1 MTRVL
6 LADDNADLLSLMADA
21 FRQQGYT
28 VSLAPNGGIAAR
40 LIQSQRFDLIVTDI
54 LMPERDGI
62 ETIIQLGQSGDP
74 PRIIAISGGGR
85 DGGVEFLQCAKLLGA
100 DETLLKPFRMATL
113 VAAAQRL
120 TGHPT
125 TSDREPTD
133 ADHRLAG

>member
-1 MTRVL
+1 MTTVL
-6 LADDNADLLSLMADA
+6 LVDDNADLLSMMADA
-21 FRQQGYT
+21 FAQQGYA
-28 VSLAPNGGIAAR
+28 VSLASNGGVAAR
-40 LIQSQRFDLIVTDI
+40 LMQSRSFDLIVTDI

-62 ETIIQLGQSGDP
+62 ETIIQSGQSDIP

-113 VAAAQRL
+113 VAAAQRI
-120 TGHPT
+120 TGHVQAPDPGT
-125 TSDREPTD
+125 AD